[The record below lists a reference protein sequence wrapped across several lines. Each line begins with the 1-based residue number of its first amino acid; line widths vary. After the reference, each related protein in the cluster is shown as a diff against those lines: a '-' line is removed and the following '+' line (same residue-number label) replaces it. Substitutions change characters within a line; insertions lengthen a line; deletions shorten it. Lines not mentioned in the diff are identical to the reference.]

1 MSEQMPKWQQN
12 LFDAICQQLAVPPS
26 LLEGGN
32 CASTVAGLRRQAV
45 YETAEDARLALSL
58 ALASMAL
65 PPPLPPRR
73 LVVDEKTGCLIEE

>member
-1 MSEQMPKWQQN
+1 MAEPMPNALQD
-12 LFDAICQQLAVPPS
+12 LFAVICQRLAVPPS
-26 LLEGGN
+26 LLEGGSY
-32 CASTVAGLRRQAV
+32 ASTVAELRRQAREGIV
-45 YETAEDARLALSL
+45 EDARLALSL